1 MKTFRSSFTLI
12 ELLVVI
18 AIIAILA
25 AMLLPA
31 LNQARDKAQT
41 ISCTNQEKQM
51 AQCFAFYTADNNDY
65 VTPCRIYS
73 KNGGSSLVWDRTWY
87 QNLGTY
93 SQLFFRIAKNAARTK
108 SPSPPICPASLKEV
122 GGVSSSEGVFQLW
135 SASGGNN
142 VWAGGSYAIWH
153 SNGYYPCDQ
162 PQSKQVMAQI
172 NAYKKLSQCKDITH
186 KVQVMDSY
194 PAVLI
199 NSSDRWDN
207 TSNFNTAWG
216 RHGGTSLNVS
226 YQDGHAGKLDKI
238 SSTARLGANQKA
250 WYYYID
256 LVNMAAG
263 F

>member
-1 MKTFRSSFTLI
+1 MRHVDARFTLI

-51 AQCFAFYTADNNDY
+51 SQCFAFYTADNNDY

-73 KNGGSSLVWDRTWY
+73 KNGGSSLVWDKIWY
-87 QNLGTY
+87 QNLGVY
-93 SQLFFRIAKNAARTK
+93 SNLFFRIAKNAARTK
-108 SPSPPICPASLKEV
+108 NPAPPICPGSLKEV
-122 GGVSSSEGVFQLW
+122 GGVSSTEGVFQLW
-135 SASGGNN
+135 QANGNNN

-162 PQSKQVMAQI
+162 PQSKQVMAVI
-172 NAYKKLSQCKDITH
+172 NSYKKLSQCKDITN
-186 KVQVMDSY
+186 KLQVIDSY

-199 NSSDRWDN
+199 NTTNNWDN
-207 TSNFNTAWG
+207 IGASATAWK
-216 RHGGTSLNVS
+216 RHGDFANVTF
-226 YQDGHAGKLDKI
+226 QDGHAGKLKQI
-238 SSTARLGANQKA
+238 ASTARLGANQKA

-256 LVNMAAG
+256 LVNMPAG

>member
-51 AQCFAFYTADNNDY
+51 SQCFAFYTSDNNDY

-73 KNGGSSLVWDRTWY
+73 KNGGSSLVWDKVWY
-87 QNLGTY
+87 QSLGTY
-93 SQLFFRIAKNAARTK
+93 SQLFFRIAKTAARTK
-108 SPSPPICPASLKEV
+108 SPSPPICPGSLKEV
-122 GGVSSSEGVFQLW
+122 GSVSSTEGVFQLW
-135 SASGGNN
+135 QANGNNN

-162 PQSKQVMAQI
+162 PQSLQVMTVI
-172 NAYKKLSQCKDITH
+172 NSYKKLSHCKEISH
-186 KVQVMDSY
+186 KLQVIDSY

-199 NSSDRWDN
+199 NTTNNWDN
-207 TSNFNTAWG
+207 IGAFATAWK
-216 RHGGTSLNVS
+216 RHGDFANVTF
-226 YQDGHAGKLDKI
+226 QDGHAGKLKQI